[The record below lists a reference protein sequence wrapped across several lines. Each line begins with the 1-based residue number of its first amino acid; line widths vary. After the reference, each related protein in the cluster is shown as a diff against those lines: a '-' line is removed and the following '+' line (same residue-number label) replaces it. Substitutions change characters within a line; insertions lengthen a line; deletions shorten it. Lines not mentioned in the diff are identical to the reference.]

1 MYYIVLQL
9 VIAYSIS
16 NTLFTYIGSKTITC
30 TTYLGCRLDAIKLA
44 VKVGLSCDSA
54 HPHMKPIYFQDSTH
68 IFTPL
73 LCLQPTPHLNYSS
86 PKKYYVSI
94 CASVV
99 SELSTT
105 DSFELD

>member
-54 HPHMKPIYFQDSTH
+54 HPHMKPII
-68 IFTPL
+68 IFSGQHSYIHPFTVSSAYP
-73 LCLQPTPHLNYSS
+73 S
-86 PKKYYVSI
+86 PKLLITQEILHEYLCIS
-94 CASVV
+94 C
-99 SELSTT
+99 E
-105 DSFELD
+105 